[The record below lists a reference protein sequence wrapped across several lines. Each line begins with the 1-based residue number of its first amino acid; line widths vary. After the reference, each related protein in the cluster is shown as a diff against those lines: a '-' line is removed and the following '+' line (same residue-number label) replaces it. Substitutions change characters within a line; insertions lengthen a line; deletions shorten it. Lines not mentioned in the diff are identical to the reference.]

1 MAVTN
6 GPKAKAQRRF
16 GELLVPRPKY
26 SKIMERRAYPPGQH
40 GRERVYRAGRRSDF
54 AQQLLEKQKL
64 SFIYNIREKQMRRYF
79 EKALKQTGATGENLL
94 ILLERRL
101 DNLVYRAGFAATI
114 WAARQMVSHR
124 HVEVN
129 GQTVNIPSYMVRP
142 GDVIT
147 LKPKMRSNPQ
157 VAQWI
162 EESGGAPDYLEVDSN
177 TFSATLKQIPSRQS
191 IPVPVREQL
200 VVEYY
205 NRRT

>member
-6 GPKAKAQRRF
+6 GPKARAQRRF
-16 GELLVPRPKY
+16 GELLMPRPKY
-26 SKIMERRAYPPGQH
+26 RKILERRAYPPGQH
-40 GRERVYRAGRRSDF
+40 GRERAYRAGRRSDF
-54 AQQLLEKQKL
+54 AHQLLEKQKL
-64 SFIYNIREKQMRRYF
+64 SFVYNIREKQMRRYF
-79 EKALKQTGATGENLL
+79 EKALKQPGATGENLL

-101 DNLVYRAGFAATI
+101 DNIVYRSGFAATI
-114 WAARQMVSHR
+114 WAARQIVSHR

-147 LKPKMRSNPQ
+147 LKPRLRKNPHI
-157 VAQWI
+157 VEWM
-162 EESGGAPDYLEVDSN
+162 EESGGAPDYLDVDSN
-177 TFSATLKQIPSRQS
+177 TFSITMKSIPQRHE